1 MAPGLAAS
9 LRNCLEEVSDPR
21 SAHARRHP
29 LTSVLFLALTAVIGG
44 ADTWVEVEEFGRDH
58 RAWFE
63 RWLHLPHGIPSH
75 DTFGRV
81 FALLDPEPREAGFA
95 RWVQTLHDQLTGQV
109 VALDG
114 KTARRSHDRSH
125 GRSALHTVSAYAGES
140 RLVLA
145 QTAVAAQSNEITAV
159 PEVLALLDLAGATV
173 TLDALGCQKELARH
187 IRSQQADY
195 VLTVKENQPMLRA
208 ALEETFSVEREAQF
222 EGCPHTAHRT
232 VNGGH
237 GRIEIRRGWA
247 VGDPEYLQYVDPEGH
262 WPDLHSLLLV
272 EAERRVEGRVSTE
285 TRYFISSHPPEARH
299 LLATVRA
306 HWGIENS
313 LHWVLD
319 VAFREDESRVR
330 TGHAPRNLGL
340 LRRRALNL
348 LRQDTT
354 VQAGV
359 AIRRRKAGRNLAY
372 MEQVLGLA

>member
-1 MAPGLAAS
+1 
-9 LRNCLEEVSDPR
+9 
-21 SAHARRHP
+21 
-29 LTSVLFLALTAVIGG
+29 
-44 ADTWVEVEEFGRDH
+44 
-58 RAWFE
+58 
-63 RWLHLPHGIPSH
+63 
-75 DTFGRV
+75 
-81 FALLDPEPREAGFA
+81 
-95 RWVQTLHDQLTGQV
+95 
-109 VALDG
+109 
-114 KTARRSHDRSH
+114 
-125 GRSALHTVSAYAGES
+125 
-140 RLVLA
+140 
-145 QTAVAAQSNEITAV
+145 
-159 PEVLALLDLAGATV
+159 
-173 TLDALGCQKELARH
+173 
-187 IRSQQADY
+187 
-195 VLTVKENQPMLRA
+195 MLRA

-232 VNGGH
+232 VNGDH

-262 WPDLHSLLLV
+262 WPDLHSLLRV

-340 LRRRALNL
+340 LRRMALNL